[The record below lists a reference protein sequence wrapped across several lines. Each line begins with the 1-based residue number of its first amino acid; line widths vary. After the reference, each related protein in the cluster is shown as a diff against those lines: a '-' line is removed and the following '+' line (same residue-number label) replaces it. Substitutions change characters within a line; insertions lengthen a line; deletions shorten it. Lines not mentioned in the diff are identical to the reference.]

1 VVNCL
6 KTYFQFYSRP
16 SRIVSDRGT
25 AFTSRELDDFLKIN
39 NITHVKLAR
48 ISPKSNGQ
56 IERYNRDLTP
66 MLSKL
71 SLLKNKWDKFLSKVE
86 FAMNNTYSRSTHKTP
101 CMLLF
106 GVNQHNSD
114 DPLRNALSLDTPT
127 DIDAI
132 CSEAQENNL
141 KLQETNKKYF
151 DKRHKTP
158 HEYKAGDLVVIK
170 NVDVTPDVSKKLL
183 MKFGGPYQV
192 KKYLEMTVI

>member
-1 VVNCL
+1 
-6 KTYFQFYSRP
+6 
-16 SRIVSDRGT
+16 
-25 AFTSRELDDFLKIN
+25 
-39 NITHVKLAR
+39 
-48 ISPKSNGQ
+48 
-56 IERYNRDLTP
+56 
-66 MLSKL
+66 
-71 SLLKNKWDKFLSKVE
+71 
-86 FAMNNTYSRSTHKTP
+86 
-101 CMLLF
+101 MLLF

-141 KLQETNKKYF
+141 KLQETDKKYF